1 MRWSPLAVVCLAGAV
16 APSGACKVTKT
27 TVTFYDTG
35 PTGPV
40 DADGD
45 GFLSDEDCDDEDATS
60 FPGGVEVCDGA
71 NNDCDAAVDEDAT
84 DAVPFFR
91 DADGDAHGNPALTA
105 LACSPPP
112 GYTALGD
119 DCDDAAPDAF
129 PGADEVCNDGIDQDC
144 DADLSDCVLA
154 GAQSLDAAA
163 RLLGAEAGERAG
175 TAVAL
180 VGDVTGDGVGDLA
193 VGAPKRDAFGA
204 DAGAVY
210 LVPGPFSGTLSL
222 ADAALVFTGGQE
234 AANLGS
240 AVAPAGDIDGDGV
253 ADLLLAADRAKAG
266 GNDAGEV
273 YLFLGP
279 HTAGAGAYTAD
290 LRLIGEVAYDLA
302 GGAIR
307 GIPDATGDG
316 TPDLLIGA
324 TGYGDGGFQNRGAIY
339 VADGGARGIVDL
351 GASPLR
357 VYGESLLE
365 RLGASVDGADVNGDG
380 VADLVAGAWGA
391 PAGAAAGAVF
401 VLYGPLS
408 GNVSAADADVRLD
421 GSAAGDLAGS
431 AVAIGDHS
439 GDGAPDLAVGA
450 PGAGGGAGLVA
461 VVDAPFRSGGL
472 SSLAVATVAGTAGGE
487 AAGASLVLSAD
498 WDGDGPFDLLVGA
511 PGASVGGAGSG
522 GAWAFYGPL
531 AGARLTLE
539 GDVSFL
545 PADAGD
551 GVGAALSAG
560 RDASGDAAL
569 DVLLGAAPHDG
580 GAFDAGA
587 AFFVP
592 GSRW

>member
-1 MRWSPLAVVCLAGAV
+1 MRWSPLVAAGLAAAGV
-16 APSGACKVTKT
+16 ACKETKT
-27 TVTFYDTG
+27 IVTYYDTG
-35 PTGPV
+35 PSGPV

-71 NNDCDAAVDEDAT
+71 NNDCDGAVDEEAT

-91 DADGDAHGNPALTA
+91 DADGDGHGNPTLTT
-105 LACSPPP
+105 LACTPPP
-112 GYTALGD
+112 GYTASGD
-119 DCDDAAPDAF
+119 DCDDTAPDAF
-129 PGADEVCNDGIDQDC
+129 PGAAEVCNDGIDQDC
-144 DADLSDCVLA
+144 DGDLSDCVLS
-154 GAQSLDAAA
+154 GAQSLDSAS
-163 RLLGAEAGERAG
+163 RLLGAEGGERAG
-175 TAVAL
+175 AAVAL
-180 VGDVTGDGVGDLA
+180 VGDLTGDGVGDLA

-210 LVPGPFSGTLSL
+210 LVPGPFSGTVSL
-222 ADAALVFTGGQE
+222 ADAAIVFSGGQE

-240 AVAPAGDIDGDGV
+240 AVAPAGDVDGDGL
-253 ADLLLAADRAKAG
+253 ADLLIAADRAKAG

-279 HTAGAGAYTAD
+279 RTAGAGAYTAD

-316 TPDLLIGA
+316 TPDLLVGA
-324 TGYGDGGFQNRGAIY
+324 TGYGDGGFQNRGAFY

-351 GASPLR
+351 SAAPLR

-365 RLGASVDGADVNGDG
+365 RLGASVDAADLNGDG
-380 VADLVAGAWGA
+380 VTDLVAGAWGA
-391 PAGAAAGAVF
+391 PAGAATGAVF
-401 VLYGPLS
+401 VFYGPLA
-408 GNVSAADADVRLD
+408 GNVSAADADARLD
-421 GSAAGDLAGS
+421 GAANGDLAGS
-431 AVAIGDHS
+431 AIALGDQS
-439 GDGAPDLAVGA
+439 GDGTPDLAVGA
-450 PGAGGGAGLVA
+450 PGAGSGAGLVS
-461 VVDAPFRSGGL
+461 VVDAPFTSGAL
-472 SSLAVATVAGTAGGE
+472 ADLAVATVAGTAGGE
-487 AAGASLVLSAD
+487 GAGSAVVLSAD
-498 WDGDGPFDLLVGA
+498 WDGDGPFDLLLGA

-539 GDVSFL
+539 GDVAFL

-551 GVGAALSAG
+551 ALGSALAAG

-569 DVLLGAAPHDG
+569 DVLLGTALHDG